1 VSPAAPS
8 AASQE
13 DAPVAPDARH
23 PRPDAASQLAG
34 FVFAVLLLDPDG
46 RVIEANPAAEDLL
59 GRSATRLIGA
69 RLTDIASIGDPRVEA
84 GLAEPDAP
92 LVARDVPLATGTLTR
107 RVNLTSSPLHGH
119 PGWRMVTISEA
130 GLGGEEQGEG
140 MELRAPAILAHEIK
154 NPLAAIRGAGQ
165 LLARRL
171 EARDKPLAGIIAAEV
186 DRIAGLIDRMQQL
199 GSAPKVDRGSGCNL
213 HEAIRSALAS
223 VRAARGDRVEL
234 IEEFD
239 PSLPPVAAEAAALEQ
254 VLINLVSNGCD
265 ACAGAAH
272 PRVVVRTRFVSGL
285 VYNVIR
291 FGKATRLPVEIVV
304 ADNGPGIAPE
314 LRDHV
319 FEPFVTGKA
328 HGQGLGLA
336 LVRKLVRDMGG
347 RIAHERDDKA
357 GLTSFRINL
366 AVAPAPAPGAA
377 A

>member
-1 VSPAAPS
+1 MKPVLAA
-8 AASQE
+8 
-13 DAPVAPDARH
+13 
-23 PRPDAASQLAG
+23 PDAASCQPDATAQLAG

-46 RVIEANPAAEDLL
+46 RVFEANPAAEDLL
-59 GRSATRLIGA
+59 GRSAHRLIGEKLA
-69 RLTDIASIGDPRVEA
+69 EVILLSDPRVLA
-84 GLAEPDAP
+84 GLAQPDAP
-92 LVARDVPLATGTLTR
+92 LVARDVALATGAAAR

-119 PGWRMVTISEA
+119 PGWRAVTLSEA
-130 GLGGEEQGEG
+130 GHGNEEQGEG

-171 EARDKPLAGIIAAEV
+171 EPKDKPLAGIIAAEV
-186 DRIAGLIDRMQQL
+186 DRIAGLVDRMQQL
-199 GSAPKVDRGSGCNL
+199 GSAPKADGGASCNL

-223 VRAARGDRVEL
+223 VRAARGDGIEL
-234 IEEFD
+234 VEEFD
-239 PSLPPVAAEAAALEQ
+239 PSLPAVAADSAALQQ
-254 VLINLVSNGCD
+254 VLINLVANACD
-265 ACAGAAH
+265 ACAGAEH
-272 PRVVVRTRFVSGL
+272 PRVAVRTRFVSGL

-319 FEPFVTGKA
+319 FEPFVSGKP

-366 AVAPAPAPGAA
+366 AVAPGQSPGQAA
-377 A
+377 

>member
-1 VSPAAPS
+1 MSEALAQAPAK
-8 AASQE
+8 
-13 DAPVAPDARH
+13 VAQP
-23 PRPDAASQLAG
+23 PDAASQIAG
-34 FVFAVLLLDPDG
+34 LVFAVLLLDPEG
-46 RVIEANPAAEDLL
+46 RVVEANPAAEDLL
-59 GRSATRLIGA
+59 GRSAHRLIG
-69 RLTDIASIGDPRVEA
+69 RHLTEFASFGDPRVEA

-92 LVARDVPLATGTLTR
+92 LVARDVPLAAGTLAR

-119 PGWRMVTISEA
+119 PGWRVLTLSDA
-130 GLGGEEQGEG
+130 GKATDEPGEG

-171 EARDKPLAGIIAAEV
+171 DPRDRPLTDIIAAEV
-186 DRIAGLIDRMQQL
+186 HRIAGLVDRMQQL
-199 GSAPKVDRGSGCNL
+199 GSAPRPDGGTSCNL

-223 VRAARGDRVEL
+223 VRAARGDSVQLAEA
-234 IEEFD
+234 FD
-239 PSLPPVAAEAAALEQ
+239 PSLPPVAADAAALQQ
-254 VLINLVSNGCD
+254 VLINLVTNAAD
-265 ACAGAAH
+265 ACADAES
-272 PRVVVRTRFVSGL
+272 PRVEVRTRFVSGL

-366 AVAPAPAPGAA
+366 AVAASPGGGA
-377 A
+377 

>member
-1 VSPAAPS
+1 MTGALAVSEEAAGP
-8 AASQE
+8 
-13 DAPVAPDARH
+13 
-23 PRPDAASQLAG
+23 PDAASQLAG
-34 FVFAVLLLDPDG
+34 FVFAVLLLDPEG
-46 RVIEANPAAEDLL
+46 RVVEANPAAESLL
-59 GRSATRLIGA
+59 GRSAHRLIGE
-69 RLTDIASIGDPRVEA
+69 RLTDIGSFGDPRVEG

-92 LVARDVPLATGTLTR
+92 LVARDVPLVTGTLTR

-119 PGWRMVTISEA
+119 PGWRAITLSEN
-130 GLGGEEQGEG
+130 GKGSEEQGEG

-171 EARDKPLAGIIAAEV
+171 EARDKPLADIIATEV
-186 DRIAGLIDRMQQL
+186 DRIAGLVDRMQQL
-199 GSAPKVDRGSGCNL
+199 GSAPKGDGGTSCNL

-223 VRAARGDRVEL
+223 VRAARGDGIEL
-234 IEEFD
+234 VEEFD
-239 PSLPPVAAEAAALEQ
+239 PSLPAVAAEAGALQQ
-254 VLINLVSNGCD
+254 VLINLVGNACD
-265 ACAGAAH
+265 ACAVADN
-272 PRVVVRTRFVSGL
+272 PRVEVRTRFVSGL
-285 VYNVIR
+285 VYNVMR

-328 HGQGLGLA
+328 QGQGLGLA

-357 GLTSFRINL
+357 GLTAFRINL
-366 AVAPAPAPGAA
+366 AVAPPDAGA
-377 A
+377 

>member
-1 VSPAAPS
+1 MIEAPAATVE
-8 AASQE
+8 A
-13 DAPVAPDARH
+13 DRGPDAT
-23 PRPDAASQLAG
+23 AQLAG

-46 RVIEANPAAEDLL
+46 RVVEANPAAEDLL
-59 GRSATRLIGA
+59 GRSAHRLIGE
-69 RLTDIASIGDPRVEA
+69 RLAEVVVLGDPRVTV

-92 LVARDVPLATGTLTR
+92 LVARDVPLATSTLTR
-107 RVNLTSSPLHGH
+107 RVNITSSPLHGH
-119 PGWRMVTISEA
+119 PGWRAVTLSDA
-130 GLGGEEQGEG
+130 GHAPEEQGEG

-171 EARDKPLAGIIAAEV
+171 EPKDQPLAAIIAAEV
-186 DRIAGLIDRMQQL
+186 GRIAGLIDRMQQL
-199 GSAPKVDRGSGCNL
+199 GGAPSGAPGRCNL

-223 VRAARGDRVEL
+223 VRAARGDEVDL
-234 IEEFD
+234 VEEFD
-239 PSLPPVAAEAAALEQ
+239 PSLPPVAAESAALQQ
-254 VLINLVSNGCD
+254 VIINLVTNAWD
-265 ACAGAAH
+265 ACAAAES
-272 PRVVVRTRFVSGL
+272 PRVEIRTRFVSGF

-314 LRDHV
+314 LHDHV
-319 FEPFVTGKA
+319 FEPFVSGKA
-328 HGQGLGLA
+328 RGQGLGLA

-366 AVAPAPAPGAA
+366 AVAAA
-377 A
+377 